1 MLVDIFTIYDYFL
14 LNRDNIR
21 SSSRVKIYP
30 QLLDAPSGRQFQH
43 GPPKANSD
51 ALTPHYGPSL
61 HRNDMRPL
69 SNIVII
75 SYLFTVSH
83 DKDPL
88 VAPHGACIDYTS
100 LK

>member
-1 MLVDIFTIYDYFL
+1 
-14 LNRDNIR
+14 
-21 SSSRVKIYP
+21 
-30 QLLDAPSGRQFQH
+30 
-43 GPPKANSD
+43 
-51 ALTPHYGPSL
+51 
-61 HRNDMRPL
+61 MRPL